1 MSPDISV
8 VIPALNEAKSIGPAV
23 ASTRNH
29 EGIECIVVDGGSQD
43 NTPRVAQSSGAT
55 VLHSP
60 PGRARQMNAG
70 AKAARGEF
78 LVFLHA
84 DTLLPGNFTD
94 HVRRILT
101 TPGVAAGAFKLD
113 IDGPGLRLRII
124 ESLANWR
131 SRWLKMPYGDQ
142 AIFLRKLTFNQLGG
156 FPELPIMEDFQLVRQ
171 LRRQG
176 QIVIAPAP
184 ARTSPRRW
192 QREGSWR
199 VTLINQAVILGFCLG
214 VDPVRLARWYGRR

>member
-70 AKAARGEF
+70 AEAARGEF

-84 DTLLPGNFTD
+84 DTRLPGDFAH

-101 TPGVAAGAFKLD
+101 TPGKVAGAFELK
-113 IDGPGLRLRII
+113 IDGSGLRLRII
-124 ESLANWR
+124 ERLANWR
-131 SRWLKMPYGDQ
+131 SRYLEMPYGDQ
-142 AIFLRKLTFNQLGG
+142 AIFLRIKLFHQFGG

-176 QIVIAPAP
+176 QIVIAPA
-184 ARTSPRRW
+184 AALTSPRRW
-192 QREGSWR
+192 QEVGSWQ
-199 VTLINQAVILGFCLG
+199 VTLINQAVILGFLLG
-214 VDPVRLARWYGRR
+214 VDPVRLARWYGQK